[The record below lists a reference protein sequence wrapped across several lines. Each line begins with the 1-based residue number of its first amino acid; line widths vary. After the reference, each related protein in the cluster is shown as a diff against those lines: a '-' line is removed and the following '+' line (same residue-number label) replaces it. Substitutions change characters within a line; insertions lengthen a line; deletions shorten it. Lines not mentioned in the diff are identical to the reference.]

1 MAFMIVEYKS
11 RAALL
16 QGEQR
21 DSAVNINAYRVLQR
35 HRAVSLMQ
43 QGFLVYISR
52 PFKCWNYSRPIADFY
67 SRDAKVTTISPKSR
81 TAQDQNHGKSHG
93 DREYVIIHLQKDW
106 RSWIYGHQKNAECES
121 NLIEVFKGVHG
132 LSVLRF
138 DALFEFDNGRTRGH
152 YLKLRKNRS
161 RQDMKRYFS
170 SLRDRGAT
178 LWKMRGPLPSLALS
192 PLIYPLPLS
201 PSSSFKTLPSF
212 VLLSPVPSLS
222 PSTSLP
228 FISFRPFPK
237 QLWVDELLGLFLRN
251 TKNKTWAMG
260 NLEVSQCVRCPSLT
274 MMVKA
279 YEVMSGGLALR
290 PILIAQYSCSYTVLI
305 GYDG

>member
-67 SRDAKVTTISPKSR
+67 GRDAKVTTISPKSR

-106 RSWIYGHQKNAECES
+106 RSWIYGHQKNAES
-121 NLIEVFKGVHG
+121 NLIEVDLQRSSWIICSAIWCFVWIRQWTYKRT
-132 LSVLRF
+132 LSEAAKESFSTGYETVLFFSERQGRN
-138 DALFEFDNGRTRGH
+138 ALKDE
-152 YLKLRKNRS
+152 
-161 RQDMKRYFS
+161 
-170 SLRDRGAT
+170 
-178 LWKMRGPLPSLALS
+178 GPLPSLALS